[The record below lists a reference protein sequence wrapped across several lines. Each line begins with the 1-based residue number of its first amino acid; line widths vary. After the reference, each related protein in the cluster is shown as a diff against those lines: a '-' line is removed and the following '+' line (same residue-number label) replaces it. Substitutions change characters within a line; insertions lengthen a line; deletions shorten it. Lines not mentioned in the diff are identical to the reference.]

1 MDESIFDALM
11 AGRDTAVAI
20 VTTAAGGRRA
30 GCLIGFLSQC
40 SIEPRRIAIWLSKA
54 NHTYRIGL
62 TAKYVAVHFP
72 TAEDFALAELFGTLS
87 GDDVDKFERC
97 RYESGPGGVPLLVD
111 CPNRI
116 VARRV
121 ALLDDGS
128 DHVCITL
135 DPIEA
140 HGGRG
145 DALRISALE
154 GLVAGHSATDTAP
167 DEA

>member
-1 MDESIFDALM
+1 MDESTFDDLM

-20 VTTAAGGRRA
+20 VTAASGEQRG

-40 SIEPRRIAIWLSKA
+40 SIEPRRLAIWLSKA
-54 NHTYRIGL
+54 NHTYRVAL

-72 TAEDFALAELFGTLS
+72 TADDFGLAELFGTLS
-87 GDDVDKFERC
+87 GDDLDKFEHC
-97 RYESGPGGVPLLVD
+97 RHETGPSGVPLLVD

-135 DPIEA
+135 EPIEA
-140 HGGRG
+140 HGARSEP
-145 DALRISALE
+145 LRIAALE
-154 GLVAGHSATDTAP
+154 GLVPGHAATDTSP

>member
-1 MDESIFDALM
+1 MDESTFDDLM

-20 VTTAAGGRRA
+20 VTTASGGQRG

-40 SIEPRRIAIWLSKA
+40 SIEPRRLAIWLSKA
-54 NHTYRIGL
+54 NHTYQVGL
-62 TAKYVAVHFP
+62 TAKYMAVHFL
-72 TAEDFALAELFGTLS
+72 TADDFDLAELFGTLS

-97 RYESGPGGVPLLVD
+97 HYETGPGGVPLLVE

-121 ALLDDGS
+121 ALLDDGG

-135 DPIEA
+135 EPIEA
-140 HGGRG
+140 HGTRG
-145 DALRISALE
+145 EPLRIAALE
-154 GLVAGHSATDTAP
+154 GLVAGHTATDTSP